1 MQTQQFLQE
10 TFHLPEGGPLL
21 QHICAISTSRHL
33 QKGEIL
39 FREGEIPAQA
49 AFLQKGILRGF
60 FINKNGKEIIDCFCY
75 RPGDPAIPST
85 PLDTPAQITL
95 EALQESL
102 VLCFPM
108 KEILNLLETHMP
120 LAQLHSQILQE
131 SMNRHLEIKKALYQ
145 YTAMQRYQWF
155 LSEYAPI
162 AKVVSGKYIAS
173 FLDMTPVTL
182 SRLRKSLREKKDKG
196 ERPGSL

>member
-10 TFHLPEGGPLL
+10 TFHLPEGPLL

-75 RPGDPAIPST
+75 RPGDRS
-85 PLDTPAQITL
+85 
-95 EALQESL
+95 EERR
-102 VLCFPM
+102 VG
-108 KEILNLLETHMP
+108 KEC
-120 LAQLHSQILQE
+120 
-131 SMNRHLEIKKALYQ
+131 
-145 YTAMQRYQWF
+145 
-155 LSEYAPI
+155 SEPCR
-162 AKVVSGKYIAS
+162 
-173 FLDMTPVTL
+173 
-182 SRLRKSLREKKDKG
+182 SRWSPDH
-196 ERPGSL
+196 

>member
-1 MQTQQFLQE
+1 LQTQQFLQE
-10 TFHLPEGGPLL
+10 TFHLPEGPLL

>member
-1 MQTQQFLQE
+1 M
-10 TFHLPEGGPLL
+10 
-21 QHICAISTSRHL
+21 
-33 QKGEIL
+33 
-39 FREGEIPAQA
+39 
-49 AFLQKGILRGF
+49 
-60 FINKNGKEIIDCFCY
+60 
-75 RPGDPAIPST
+75 
-85 PLDTPAQITL
+85 
-95 EALQESL
+95 
-102 VLCFPM
+102 LCFPM

>member
-10 TFHLPEGGPLL
+10 TFHLPEGPLL

-85 PLDTPAQITL
+85 PLDTPAQIT
-95 EALQESL
+95 
-102 VLCFPM
+102 
-108 KEILNLLETHMP
+108 